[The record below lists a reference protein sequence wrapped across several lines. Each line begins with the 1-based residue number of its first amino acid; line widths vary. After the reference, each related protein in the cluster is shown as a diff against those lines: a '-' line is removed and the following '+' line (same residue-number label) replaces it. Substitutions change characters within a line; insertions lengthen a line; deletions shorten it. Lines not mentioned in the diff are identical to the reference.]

1 MKKKIFA
8 FTMVAAL
15 SVSAAGATS
24 LVVDGTNV
32 QTDVPPVIVDGRTLV
47 PVRALFE
54 SLGATVDWDETTQT
68 VTATKEDTVISMQ
81 IGSTAASVNGATQVL
96 DVPAQTIEGRTM
108 VPARFA
114 AESLDARVLWDN
126 NTQSAYIIT
135 PEHKSLVVE
144 YLDVGQADSML
155 LSSNGEYMLI
165 DAGNNEDGDDVVE
178 YLKNAGVSTL
188 KYVVGT
194 HPHEDHIGGMD
205 DVINAFDVQNV
216 LLADAT
222 SNTQT
227 YSDVLTALENK
238 SLTAVVPEVG
248 TTFPLG
254 DANVTVL
261 AAQPADD
268 LNNASIV
275 LRATYQNTSF
285 LFMGDA
291 EAEVEEAILQSGAD
305 IQSNVLKVGHHGS
318 DTSTTSS
325 FLSAVSPDAA
335 VICCG
340 TGNSYGHPSQT
351 TLNKLAGIPIW
362 RTDLNGT
369 IYAMTDGET
378 CRITAN
384 KSASTTSTK
393 QPSSSQA
400 APSTPSVSTPPKSE
414 NVPANST
421 VTGTHANIYVTKTG
435 KRYHYDNHCNGG
447 TYYLSTLSDALAR
460 GLTPCNK
467 CVK

>member
-1 MKKKIFA
+1 MRKKVLAFA
-8 FTMVAAL
+8 VAAVL
-15 SVSAAGATS
+15 SINAAGAAS
-24 LVVDGTNV
+24 LVVDGAQV
-32 QTDVPPVIVDGRTLV
+32 QADVPPMIVDGRTLV

-54 SLGATVDWDETTQT
+54 SLGATVDWDDATQT
-68 VTATKEDTVISMQ
+68 VTAAKEGTVISMQ
-81 IGSTAASVNGATQVL
+81 IGSTAASVNGAAQVL
-96 DVPAQTIEGRTM
+96 DVPAQTIAGRTM

-114 AESLDARVLWDN
+114 AESLGARVLWDN
-126 NTQSAYIIT
+126 STQSAYIIT

-144 YLDVGQADSML
+144 YLDVGQADSIL

-178 YLKNAGVSTL
+178 YLKNAGVRTL

-248 TTFPLG
+248 ATFPLG

-261 AAQPADD
+261 AAQPAED
-268 LNNASIV
+268 LNNTSIV

-291 EAEVEEAILQSGAD
+291 EAEVE
-305 IQSNVLKVGHHGS
+305 
-318 DTSTTSS
+318 
-325 FLSAVSPDAA
+325 
-335 VICCG
+335 
-340 TGNSYGHPSQT
+340 
-351 TLNKLAGIPIW
+351 
-362 RTDLNGT
+362 
-369 IYAMTDGET
+369 
-378 CRITAN
+378 
-384 KSASTTSTK
+384 
-393 QPSSSQA
+393 
-400 APSTPSVSTPPKSE
+400 
-414 NVPANST
+414 
-421 VTGTHANIYVTKTG
+421 
-435 KRYHYDNHCNGG
+435 
-447 TYYLSTLSDALAR
+447 
-460 GLTPCNK
+460 
-467 CVK
+467 